1 VTLRLRLLLLIALG
15 LLASLAVAGTFAFW
29 HAVQKAQIELQA
41 ALAVGSVVARHAVE
55 DIGEASDPQRRLVE
69 LIAGFDGDR
78 HLRASLVDP
87 AGNVLATSKLQQPDD
102 PMPAW
107 IRGLLAGDASV
118 LRVALPAGFE
128 RYGTVVLTTDAASE
142 LSEAWSDFTLTVAVL
157 AIFGAL
163 VFALVYLMLSRTLG
177 PLQDLNRAF
186 ARIGQGDYEP
196 RVRETGPTE
205 FVRLARGFNHMAEQ
219 LSAMKT
225 QNDQLNQRLAA
236 VQEKERADLARDLHD
251 EIGPLLFAASLDIA
265 TVQQSLPAD
274 AAARVAPRLQAVRDA
289 VTRMQGHLKEI
300 LRRLRPAVLQEMGLA
315 GAVDSMIAFWRV
327 RHPHVLFDAELPPDD
342 FGEPL
347 DGMIYRIINESTSN
361 ALRHGRPNRID
372 IAVELGV
379 DDMVTVN
386 VTDDGGGMDEA
397 AAGFGITGM
406 HERVALLGGI
416 LTIRNRPE
424 GNGVMV
430 SARVPLEPQAQ
441 REEVVRA

>member
-29 HAVQKAQIELQA
+29 HAVQKAQTELQA
-41 ALAVGSVVARHAVE
+41 ALAVGSVVARHAVD
-55 DIGEASDPQRRLVE
+55 DIREAADPQRRLVE

-78 HLRASLVDP
+78 HLRASLVDA
-87 AGNVLATSKLQQPDD
+87 AGNVLATSNLQPPDD

-107 IRGLLAGDASV
+107 IRAFLPATPAV
-118 LRVALPAGFE
+118 LRIALPAGFE

-142 LSEAWSDFTLTVAVL
+142 LSEAWGDFTLTVAVL

-163 VFALVYLMLSRTLG
+163 VFALVYLTLSRTLG

-186 ARIGQGDYEP
+186 TRIGQGDYDP
-196 RVRETGPTE
+196 RVKETGPVE
-205 FVRLARGFNHMAEQ
+205 FARLARGFNRMAER
-219 LSAMKT
+219 LSAMKS

-265 TVQQSLPAD
+265 TVQQSLPVD

-289 VTRMQGHLKEI
+289 VTHMQQHLKEI
-300 LRRLRPAVLQEMGLA
+300 LRRLRPTVLEDMGLA
-315 GAVDSMIAFWRV
+315 GAVDGMVAFWRV
-327 RHPHVLFDAELPPDD
+327 RHPHVVFDVDLPPRD

-361 ALRHGRPNRID
+361 ALRHGRPGRIE
-372 IAVELGV
+372 IAVRLGGEHT
-379 DDMVTVN
+379 VTVN
-386 VTDDGGGMDEA
+386 VADDGGGMDEA

-406 HERVALLGGI
+406 RERVALLGGT

-424 GNGVMV
+424 GNGVTV
-430 SARVPLEPQAQ
+430 SARVPLDRQAHL
-441 REEVVRA
+441 EETVGE